1 MKRSAVALT
10 ASALI
15 LAGCATSTST
25 TEPAVADTFSVAGA
39 WTGCLTEPG
48 VQCSA
53 VSMTLADSSLTD
65 STASVSG
72 TGNWGVNVA
81 ITGMLN
87 NALLTMNATSPGVL
101 QAWNFSGTLS
111 GNTLAGTM
119 TLPNN
124 GPAYQVV
131 FTR

>member
-1 MKRSAVALT
+1 
-10 ASALI
+10 
-15 LAGCATSTST
+15 
-25 TEPAVADTFSVAGA
+25 
-39 WTGCLTEPG
+39 
-48 VQCSA
+48 
-53 VSMTLADSSLTD
+53 
-65 STASVSG
+65 
-72 TGNWGVNVA
+72 
-81 ITGMLN
+81 
-87 NALLTMNATSPGVL
+87 VL